1 LSIPGCTHMGMARTS
16 ELTHLRDRVKKLVN
30 ELGEMRN
37 LVIAMREHVEK
48 ADAQIERSNEVLRR
62 RIEDF
67 EIVRADNG
75 GASKDGLI
83 ERYNDLTNEY
93 NKLVRKWNRHVVSL
107 KANRVI
113 GRPLQAS
120 EAQQAR
126 VRTLRRAGHIL
137 RDIAH
142 ETNLSIQTVR
152 TIVKRKEGVDRPNKK
167 GNELRKNKLSCERT
181 ISWRRGEWK
190 RDTLADQI
198 EVLQEGK
205 GLLKDGQDLLKK

>member
-1 LSIPGCTHMGMARTS
+1 MGMARTS
-16 ELTHLRDRVKKLVN
+16 ELTHLRGRVKKLVD

-48 ADAQIERSNEVLRR
+48 ADAQIERSNEIIRR
-62 RIEDF
+62 RMEDF
-67 EIVRADNG
+67 EIMGADKG
-75 GASKDGLI
+75 GESKGGII

-93 NKLVRKWNRHVVSL
+93 NKLVRKWNRYVVSI
-107 KANRVI
+107 KASRVI

-126 VRTLRRAGHIL
+126 VRKLRRAGHIL
-137 RDIAH
+137 RDIAY

-167 GNELRKNKLSCERT
+167 RNGLRKNKLNCEPP
-181 ISWRRGEWK
+181 ISRRPGEWT

-198 EVLQEGK
+198 KVLQEGE